1 MRYFSFCIGMQG
13 VLCGAEPLTRALL
26 QSVTPIQCPS
36 PMTWLNKTGRET
48 RGIRPVLV
56 AGYHPSILCVCSLG
70 TIITLR
76 VSLLFSVC
84 SMMVDHIV
92 SCVPLGC
99 CLFCILELKLF
110 VSLTI
115 LHHVLFA
122 VVSSL
127 CVQCA
132 VYSASAPPM
141 ASVLTDHLVR
151 QLHGVLHFDFTS
163 LATLY
168 FYLYHVTH
176 VNCVLSVLLFV
187 FAVLPLVLG
196 DCASLATSLFLEC
209 IAEAVLLLNWWPELE
224 FNVWCSSFLE
234 HFHFSIPKYFQCV
247 CSCVFSTISSGVFW
261 CVLVYFQ
268 WAILVYFQWAFLV
281 NFQCVRS
288 CVFQWSALVCF
299 QCVCRSLFAHS
310 SATAHCPN
318 SLFIGRGACL
328 FIFLC
333 LFRGRPEIRLG
344 PLECFE
350 ANLFCFCWSFSQT
363 RNMSESCGVLRQ
375 TGKG

>member
-1 MRYFSFCIGMQG
+1 M
-13 VLCGAEPLTRALL
+13 
-26 QSVTPIQCPS
+26 
-36 PMTWLNKTGRET
+36 
-48 RGIRPVLV
+48 
-56 AGYHPSILCVCSLG
+56 
-70 TIITLR
+70 
-76 VSLLFSVC
+76 
-84 SMMVDHIV
+84 
-92 SCVPLGC
+92 
-99 CLFCILELKLF
+99 F

-209 IAEAVLLLNWWPELE
+209 IAEAVLLLN
-224 FNVWCSSFLE
+224 
-234 HFHFSIPKYFQCV
+234 
-247 CSCVFSTISSGVFW
+247 
-261 CVLVYFQ
+261 
-268 WAILVYFQWAFLV
+268 
-281 NFQCVRS
+281 
-288 CVFQWSALVCF
+288 
-299 QCVCRSLFAHS
+299 
-310 SATAHCPN
+310 
-318 SLFIGRGACL
+318 
-328 FIFLC
+328 
-333 LFRGRPEIRLG
+333 
-344 PLECFE
+344 
-350 ANLFCFCWSFSQT
+350 
-363 RNMSESCGVLRQ
+363 
-375 TGKG
+375 